1 MKTRRNLEETRREG
15 AVVEESVVAGVNRA
29 G

>member
-1 MKTRRNLEETRREG
+1 MKKLLEETRREV

>member
-1 MKTRRNLEETRREG
+1 MKKLLDETRREG

>member
-1 MKTRRNLEETRREG
+1 MKKLLEETRREG